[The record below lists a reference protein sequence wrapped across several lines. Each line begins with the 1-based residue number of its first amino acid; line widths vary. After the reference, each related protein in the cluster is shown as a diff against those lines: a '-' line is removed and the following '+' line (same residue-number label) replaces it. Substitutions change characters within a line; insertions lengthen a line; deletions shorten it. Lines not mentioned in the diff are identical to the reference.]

1 MDLFV
6 NDDVS
11 ELQQGSENECRFY
24 VAYHMIRLASNFKN
38 LKGAKVSL
46 CQIYLGPLAAST
58 YIYLSYT
65 HSSFDCHFLLGRAG
79 SSRQA
84 IGRQAALGY

>member
-1 MDLFV
+1 MPKVILYVFFWIILVLMDLSV

-24 VAYHMIRLASNFKN
+24 VAYHMIRLAVNFKN

-46 CQIYLGPLAAST
+46 
-58 YIYLSYT
+58 
-65 HSSFDCHFLLGRAG
+65 
-79 SSRQA
+79 
-84 IGRQAALGY
+84 